1 MADSG
6 RHARGARRVLLWALS
21 VCVAAAVALTV
32 GLHWNRWFGDP
43 VRTEGVVWSDRMQDD
58 DSADAARNP
67 ETIAIP
73 GFTAMTLTAGETRQQ
88 VSLHNPEDNEAYFRI
103 SLILPD
109 GTLLWRSEFIEPGKG
124 VREITLNEPLAA
136 GEYPDTTVRYE
147 CFSLDDQSPLNGAV
161 SKTTLHVE

>member
-1 MADSG
+1 MKVVLSRKGFDSQYG
-6 RHARGARRVLLWALS
+6 GMPS
-21 VCVAAAVALTV
+21 
-32 GLHWNRWFGDP
+32 P
-43 VRTEGVVWSDRMQDD
+43 V
-58 DSADAARNP
+58 
-67 ETIAIP
+67 
-73 GFTAMTLTAGETRQQ
+73 
-88 VSLHNPEDNEAYFRI
+88 
-103 SLILPD
+103 LPD